1 MARGGFIIG
10 IGVFLVLVFL
20 GMIGY
25 LVYLF
30 VEKGDTASDN
40 KKYSWGGSI
49 GALALGC
56 IGAGFLIRHGMHEKE
71 NESKSGNG
79 SKSESEKN

>member
-10 IGVFLVLVFL
+10 LGIFLTLVFL

-30 VEKGDTASDN
+30 VEKGDTSSDQ
-40 KKYSWGGSI
+40 KKYAWGGSI

-56 IGAGFLIRHGMHEKE
+56 VGAGFLIRHGMHE
-71 NESKSGNG
+71 SKSERVSGNG
-79 SKSESEKN
+79 TQKTGEGG

>member
-10 IGVFLVLVFL
+10 LGIFLTLVFL

-30 VEKGDTASDN
+30 VEKGDTASDQ
-40 KKYSWGGSI
+40 KKYAWGGSI

-56 IGAGFLIRHGMHEKE
+56 IGAGFLIRHGMHERTEDKIRD
-71 NESKSGNG
+71 SGQ
-79 SKSESEKN
+79 KK

>member
-1 MARGGFIIG
+1 MASGGFIIG
-10 IGVFLVLVFL
+10 LGVFLILVFL

-30 VEKGDTASDN
+30 VEKGDTASDS
-40 KKYSWGGSI
+40 KKYAWGGSI

-56 IGAGFLIRHGMHEKE
+56 VGAGFLMRHGMHER
-71 NESKSGNG
+71 KSETQ
-79 SKSESEKN
+79 SESEA

>member
-10 IGVFLVLVFL
+10 LGVFLILVFL

-30 VEKGDTASDN
+30 VEKGETASDS
-40 KKYSWGGSI
+40 KKYAWGGSI
-49 GALALGC
+49 GGLALGC
-56 IGAGFLIRHGMHEKE
+56 VGAGFLLRHGMHE
-71 NESKSGNG
+71 NDQ
-79 SKSESEKN
+79 EKKKMEGGQN